1 MINIKLKE
9 YDKEIALIFAFF
21 TMIFLFLMVFN
32 SNFFTWAFE
41 RHQNI
46 LSWYIR
52 PLFLI
57 PFCYFAYKRS
67 WAGISATIFFLFTS
81 MFYFPT
87 PEVVSQQSLQFLQ
100 LEKDYLTGDW
110 GLAKVV
116 LSLLVP
122 ISFIALGA
130 AFWKRNLLF
139 GISVIVLMA
148 VLKIIWSV
156 AFGGQSGMSIIIPAI
171 VGLIICSVLIY
182 FGFKRLEKNNN

>member
-1 MINIKLKE
+1 MNKIKK
-9 YDKEIALIFAFF
+9 YDKIVAIIFAFF
-21 TMIFLFLMVFN
+21 TLIFITLMII
-32 SNFFTWAFE
+32 SPEFFTWAFQ

-57 PFCYFAYKRS
+57 PFCYFAYKQS
-67 WAGISATIFFLFTS
+67 WAGISATIFLLFTS
-81 MFYFPT
+81 MFWFST
-87 PEVVSQQSLQFLQ
+87 PDTVSQQSLEFLQ
-100 LEKDYLTGDW
+100 VEKDYLTSEWSLGKI
-110 GLAKVV
+110 L

-122 ISFIALGA
+122 ISFLALGA

-139 GISVIVLMA
+139 GLSVIVIMA
-148 VLKIIWSV
+148 VLKIIWSA

-182 FGFKRLEKNNN
+182 FGFKRLEKNNDN

>member
-1 MINIKLKE
+1 MINLKLKE

-57 PFCYFAYKRS
+57 PFCYFAYKRT

-100 LEKDYLTGDW
+100 VEKDYLTGDW
-110 GLAKVV
+110 GLAKIVF
-116 LSLLVP
+116 SLLVP

-156 AFGGQSGMSIIIPAI
+156 AFGGQAGMSIIIPAI

>member
-1 MINIKLKE
+1 MNKIKK
-9 YDKEIALIFAFF
+9 YDKIVAIIFAFF
-21 TMIFLFLMVFN
+21 TLIFITLMTI
-32 SNFFTWAFE
+32 SPEFFTWAFQ

-57 PFCYFAYKRS
+57 PFCYFAYKQS
-67 WAGISATIFFLFTS
+67 WAGISATIFLLFTS
-81 MFYFPT
+81 MFWFST
-87 PEVVSQQSLQFLQ
+87 PDTVSQQSLEFLQ
-100 LEKDYLTGDW
+100 VEKDYLTSDW
-110 GLAKVV
+110 SLGKIL

-122 ISFIALGA
+122 ISFLALGA

-156 AFGGQSGMSIIIPAI
+156 AFGGKPGMSIIIPAI

-182 FGFKRLEKNNN
+182 FGFKKLESKNN

>member
-1 MINIKLKE
+1 MNKIKK
-9 YDKEIALIFAFF
+9 YDKIVAIIFAFF
-21 TMIFLFLMVFN
+21 TLIFITLMII
-32 SNFFTWAFE
+32 SPEFFTWAFQ

-57 PFCYFAYKRS
+57 PFCYFAYKQS
-67 WAGISATIFFLFTS
+67 WAGISATIFLLFTS
-81 MFYFPT
+81 MFLFST
-87 PEVVSQQSLQFLQ
+87 PDTVSPQSLEFLQ
-100 LEKDYLTGDW
+100 VEKDYLTSDW
-110 GLAKVV
+110 SLGKIL

-122 ISFIALGA
+122 ISFLALGA

-139 GISVIVLMA
+139 GLSVIVIMA
-148 VLKIIWSV
+148 VLKIIWSA
-156 AFGGQSGMSIIIPAI
+156 AFGGESGMSIIIPAI